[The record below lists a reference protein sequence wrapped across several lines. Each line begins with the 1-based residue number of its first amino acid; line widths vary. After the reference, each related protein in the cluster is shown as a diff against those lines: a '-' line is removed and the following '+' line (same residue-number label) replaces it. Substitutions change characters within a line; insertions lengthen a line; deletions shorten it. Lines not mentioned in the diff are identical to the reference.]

1 MRSLIVL
8 SLCSSIAFAQEAA
21 APPSPALVPATIS
34 DEQIRVHLH
43 DYYRG
48 ERLSGFV
55 PFVGSGVG
63 SIVAGSL
70 LIGGNTP
77 FGRGAGWVNL
87 SFGVLEVVAGLYF
100 AFSSYGK
107 ESSLDAALTANPAE
121 FATSERARVA
131 RITNRFQP
139 ILLAVEAAISAGGGV
154 VAGMGALKNDE
165 LMLGLG
171 VGFAIQGLV
180 MFLLDWAVLDRA
192 SAYSTA
198 LSMFRP

>member
-1 MRSLIVL
+1 MRFLLLLPLVASL
-8 SLCSSIAFAQEAA
+8 AFAQG
-21 APPSPALVPATIS
+21 ALVPTSIS
-34 DEQIRVHLH
+34 TDQIRLHLH

-63 SIVAGSL
+63 ALVAGTFL
-70 LIGGNTP
+70 LTSNTDL
-77 FGRGAGWVNL
+77 GRGAGWTNL

-100 AFSSYGK
+100 ALSSYGK
-107 ESSLDAALTANPAE
+107 ERSLDEALTANPAE
-121 FATSERARVA
+121 FEKHERERMA

-139 ILLAVEAAISAGGGV
+139 ILLAVEGVLSAGGGAF
-154 VAGMGALKNDE
+154 AGIGALRHDDV
-165 LMLGLG
+165 MLG
-171 VGFAIQGLV
+171 VGLGFAVQGLV

-198 LSMFRP
+198 LSMYQPTP

>member
-1 MRSLIVL
+1 MTRSLLLL
-8 SLCSSIAFAQEAA
+8 SLVASLALAEE
-21 APPSPALVPATIS
+21 PTLTPSDSMRL
-34 DEQIRVHLH
+34 QMH

-63 SIVAGSL
+63 SLVAGSL
-70 LIGGNTP
+70 LLTAHTD

-100 AFSSYGK
+100 ALSSYGK
-107 ESSLDAALTANPAE
+107 ERALDEALTTHPAD
-121 FATSERARVA
+121 FARSERERVA
-131 RITNRFQP
+131 RITTRFQP
-139 ILLAVEAAISAGGGV
+139 VLLAVEGALSVGGGAF
-154 VAGMGALKNDE
+154 AGVGALRHDE

-171 VGFAIQGLV
+171 VGFAVQGLV

-192 SAYSTA
+192 SAYATA
-198 LSMFRP
+198 LSIFRP

>member
-1 MRSLIVL
+1 MTRLL
-8 SLCSSIAFAQEAA
+8 LLLTLCSSMAFADDSLTNDQ
-21 APPSPALVPATIS
+21 L
-34 DEQIRVHLH
+34 RVHLH

-63 SIVAGSL
+63 SLVAGTL
-70 LIGGNTP
+70 LVTSNTEL
-77 FGRGAGWVNL
+77 GRGAGWVNL
-87 SFGVLEVVAGLYF
+87 GFGALEVIAGLYF
-100 AFSSYGK
+100 ALSSYGK
-107 ESSLDAALTANPAE
+107 ERALDEALIANPAE
-121 FATSERARVA
+121 FARLEKERVA
-131 RITNRFQP
+131 RITGRFQP

-154 VAGMGALKNDE
+154 VAGVGALQRNE

-171 VGFAIQGLV
+171 LGFAVQGLV

-192 SAYSTA
+192 SGYGTA

>member
-1 MRSLIVL
+1 MTRSLLLL
-8 SLCSSIAFAQEAA
+8 SLVASVAFAQETTLT
-21 APPSPALVPATIS
+21 PSDSL
-34 DEQIRVHLH
+34 RVHLH

-63 SIVAGSL
+63 SLVAGSL
-70 LIGGNTP
+70 LLTGNTD

-100 AFSSYGK
+100 ALSSYGK
-107 ESSLDAALTANPAE
+107 ERALDEALTANPAD
-121 FATSERARVA
+121 FARTERERVA

-139 ILLAVEAAISAGGGV
+139 ILLAVEGALSVGGGAF
-154 VAGMGALKNDE
+154 AGVGALRHDE

-192 SAYSTA
+192 SAYATA
-198 LSMFRP
+198 LSVFRP

>member
-1 MRSLIVL
+1 MTTRSLLLLTLVASVAL
-8 SLCSSIAFAQEAA
+8 AQE
-21 APPSPALVPATIS
+21 PSLTPTDA
-34 DEQIRVHLH
+34 IRVHLH

-63 SIVAGSL
+63 SLVAGSL
-70 LIGGNTP
+70 LLTGNTD

-100 AFSSYGK
+100 ALSSYGK
-107 ESSLDAALTANPAE
+107 ERALDEALTASPAD
-121 FATSERARVA
+121 FARSERERVA

-139 ILLAVEAAISAGGGV
+139 ILLAVEGALSVGGGAF
-154 VAGMGALKNDE
+154 AGVGALRHDE

-192 SAYSTA
+192 SAYATA
-198 LSMFRP
+198 LSVFRP